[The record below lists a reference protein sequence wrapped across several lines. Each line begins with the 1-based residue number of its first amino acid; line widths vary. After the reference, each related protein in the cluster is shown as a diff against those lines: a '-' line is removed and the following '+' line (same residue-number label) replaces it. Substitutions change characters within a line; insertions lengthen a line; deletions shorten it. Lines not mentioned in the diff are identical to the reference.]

1 MRVFALCLLCVCLCN
16 GALYDLDT
24 LKKKENSIAKDYYI
38 HKLLEQNKLTKKE
51 AQSLNTHIWRYQ
63 GKIKKALEAL
73 APR

>member
-38 HKLLEQNKLTKKE
+38 HKLLEQNKLTKKRS
-51 AQSLNTHIWRYQ
+51 AKPKHAHL
-63 GKIKKALEAL
+63 ALSRQNQKS
-73 APR
+73 P